1 LIESEEKNIYLIHQI
16 DELNKISALK
26 SQESNPNNLKI
37 HNDYQHLLTTSS
49 EKQQQHLQEVKIK
62 N

>member
-26 SQESNPNNLKI
+26 SQESNPNNPNI